1 MKKILFG
8 GIAIICIFSLSCQK
22 AQQHEGKKEVQ
33 AQKEEMKQPQAV
45 EPKSEAQVKQQ
56 PEKVI
61 SQQPKEEKKEEVF
74 ILRSNPLTEEER
86 IEFKTFKGVPIPPD
100 TKQEALYDLKL
111 LLRGTPETIPYYQ
124 RPEFGEG
131 KDRLDK
137 YADDYCTAIKG
148 AASLQCKECYDLIIK
163 TIQEKATPPYI
174 HPSIRGC
181 AAEALGWYGKLKDGK
196 WYGDK
201 AAVPV
206 LKEIINDKDPEV
218 RLQAAGSLLSLEEVD
233 IALPILDEL
242 ARAGIHQSTLALEKL
257 FAPEERIENGKK
269 QIVRSHTKLWDEK
282 GREILVKA
290 LNYSSDEVKAFAAA
304 RLVDLGERGL
314 AEPVLLDLLKRLKDM
329 KLENYGLTKEEY
341 KKYGEGGKEGGY
353 EKYNS
358 DWRALYTAIIRLG
371 KSKNKNAIIM
381 LKDVIANEELGSK
394 NNLIGDEARSAL
406 KSIEK

>member
-1 MKKILFG
+1 MKKILFLG
-8 GIAIICIFSLSCQK
+8 FAIICVLFLSCQK
-22 AQQHEGKKEVQ
+22 AEPPEGKKEVQ
-33 AQKEEMKQPQAV
+33 VQKEEVKKPQTV
-45 EPKSEAQVKQQ
+45 EQRSEDQVKQQ

-61 SQQPKEEKKEEVF
+61 SQQPKGEKKEEVF

-137 YADDYCTAIKG
+137 YADDYCTAVKG

-181 AAEALGWYGKLKDGK
+181 AAEALGWYGELKDGK

-206 LKEIINDKDPEV
+206 LKEIINDQDPEV
-218 RLQAAGSLLSLEEVD
+218 RLQAAGSLLSLGEGD
-233 IALPILDEL
+233 IALPILNEL
-242 ARAGIHQSTLALEKL
+242 AKEGIHQSTFALNKL
-257 FAPEERIENGKK
+257 FAPEEKNEDGKK
-269 QIVRSHTKLWDEK
+269 RIVISHTKLWDER
-282 GREILVKA
+282 GREILIKA
-290 LNYSSDEVKAFAAA
+290 LNYSSDEVKAFAA
-304 RLVDLGERGL
+304 VSL
-314 AEPVLLDLLKRLKDM
+314 AEMGIEKKLVEATSIRILERLKD
-329 KLENYGLTKEEY
+329 KKKKDYGTEQEWHSD
-341 KKYGEGGKEGGY
+341 GRAGY
-353 EKYNS
+353 H
-358 DWRALYTAIIRLG
+358 AI
-371 KSKNKNAIIM
+371 
-381 LKDVIANEELGSK
+381 
-394 NNLIGDEARSAL
+394 SAL
-406 KSIEK
+406 EKIKSTVSISLLKYLIENNDDELLRPRAKEAIKNIHKK